1 MDLMQV
7 IDQIGREKGIEKA
20 VLIDAVG
27 AAILSASRKSLPAAQ
42 ATLDLRVDFDGTT
55 GQFKLYGVRKVV
67 EVPTN
72 LKVEI
77 SLEDALAI
85 NPDAQI
91 GDEVKSPV
99 ALQTERFG
107 RIAAQTAKQVII
119 QRVREAERDSVYQ
132 TFKEKEGELVH
143 GVVQRVIKGNAILN
157 IGKAEAI
164 LPVRE
169 QLPRE
174 EFRVGDRV
182 RAYILDVRKTS
193 KGSQIVV
200 SRTHPGFLKRLFEL
214 EVPEIYEGI
223 VEVRTAARE
232 AGERAKIAVVS
243 KDSNVDPV
251 GACVGYRGAR
261 VQAIVRELQGEKI
274 DIIPW
279 RDDPAAF
286 VKAALAPAEVQR
298 VSAEAESRALRV
310 TVADDQLS
318 LAIGK
323 RGQNA
328 RLAAKLV
335 GWKVDI
341 KSTSELQREAEAT
354 LSGLMGAEARAEAPA
369 ELDEAT
375 ALEQLVALPGVG
387 DKLAARL
394 VAAGFRGLSAL
405 AAATPEALQEIEGI
419 GPRSAEK
426 ILQAAREALQP
437 GATETGEAP
446 ESDTEA
452 AAPTAAETPS
462 PEEAPPPEPL
472 EAERTAPPV
481 TAG

>member
-1 MDLMQV
+1 MDLLQV
-7 IDQIGREKGIEKA
+7 IDQIGREKGIEKGI
-20 VLIDAVG
+20 LIEAVG
-27 AAILSASRKSLPAAQ
+27 AAILSASRKGLPAAQ
-42 ATLDLRVDFDGTT
+42 AALDVRVDFDAKS
-55 GQFKLYGVRKVV
+55 GQFMLYAVKKVV
-67 EVPTN
+67 EAVTN
-72 LKVEI
+72 DKLEI
-77 SLEDALAI
+77 SLEAAQEI
-85 NPDAQI
+85 NPGAQV

-99 ALQTERFG
+99 PVPAGSFG

-143 GVVQRVIKGNAILN
+143 GVVQRAIKGNAILN

-182 RAYILDVRKTS
+182 RAYILDVKKTS

-200 SRTHPGFLKRLFEL
+200 SRTHPGFLKRLFDL

-223 VEVRTAARE
+223 VEVRAVARE
-232 AGERAKIAVVS
+232 PGERAKIAVVS
-243 KDSNVDPV
+243 KDGNVDPV

-279 RDDPAAF
+279 REDPAAF
-286 VKAALAPAEVQR
+286 VKAALAPAEVQH
-298 VSAEAESRALRV
+298 VAAEPEARTLRV
-310 TVADDQLS
+310 VVSDDQLS

-341 KSTSELQREAEAT
+341 KSTSELQREAQAA
-354 LSGLMGAEARAEAPA
+354 LSGLMSPVEPAAAEGPTAPA
-369 ELDEAT
+369 EAT
-375 ALEQLVALPGVG
+375 AVDFTALPGVG
-387 DKLAARL
+387 EKLASRL
-394 VAAGFRGLSAL
+394 VAAGYGSLVAL
-405 AAATPEALQEIEGI
+405 AEATPEALQTIEGI
-419 GPRSAEK
+419 GAKSAER
-426 ILQAAREALQP
+426 ILQAAREALA
-437 GATETGEAP
+437 GVT
-446 ESDTEA
+446 
-452 AAPTAAETPS
+452 TPAQ
-462 PEEAPPPEPL
+462 PEEPAVSQ
-472 EAERTAPPV
+472 AE
-481 TAG
+481 

>member
-7 IDQIGREKGIEKA
+7 IDQVGREKGIDKA
-20 VLIDAVG
+20 ILIDAVG

-42 ATLDLRVDFDGTT
+42 AAMDLRVDFDGKS
-55 GQFKLYGVRKVV
+55 GQFTLYAVKKVAEAVTNPKL
-67 EVPTN
+67 E
-72 LKVEI
+72 L
-77 SLEDALAI
+77 SLEEAVAI
-85 NPDAQI
+85 HPEAHI
-91 GDEVKSPV
+91 GDDVRIPV
-99 ALQTERFG
+99 DPQSFG

-143 GVVQRVIKGNAILN
+143 GVVQRVVKGNAILN

-182 RAYILDVRKTS
+182 RAYILDVKKTS

-200 SRTHPGFLKRLFEL
+200 SRTHPGFLKRLFDL

-279 RDDPAAF
+279 REDPAAF
-286 VKAALAPAEVQR
+286 AKAALAPAEVQKVVADSETR
-298 VSAEAESRALRV
+298 TLRV

-341 KSTSELQREAEAT
+341 KSTSELTREAEAT
-354 LSGLMGAEARAEAPA
+354 LSGLMGSEAPA
-369 ELDEAT
+369 QVAPAASAELGSV
-375 ALEQLVALPGVG
+375 LEVFTALPGVG
-387 DKLAARL
+387 EKLAARL
-394 VAAGFRGLSAL
+394 VTAGFASL
-405 AAATPEALQEIEGI
+405 AMLGEATPEALQAIEGI
-419 GPRSAEK
+419 GPKSAEK
-426 ILQAAREALQP
+426 ILQAARDVLAALDASP
-437 GATETGEAP
+437 VAP
-446 ESDTEA
+446 
-452 AAPTAAETPS
+452 PS
-462 PEEAPPPEPL
+462 PADAAGKPE
-472 EAERTAPPV
+472 
-481 TAG
+481 

>member
-7 IDQIGREKGIEKA
+7 IDQIGREKGIEKG

-27 AAILSASRKSLPAAQ
+27 AAILSASRKSLPTAQ
-42 ATLDLRVDFDGTT
+42 AALDLRVDFDAKTS
-55 GQFKLYGVRKVV
+55 QFMLYAVRKVV
-67 EVPTN
+67 EAVTN
-72 LKVEI
+72 PK
-77 SLEDALAI
+77 LEVGLEEAQQI
-85 NPDAQI
+85 NPGVQF
-91 GDEVKSPV
+91 GDEVRSPV
-99 ALQTERFG
+99 PVPAQSFG

-119 QRVREAERDSVYQ
+119 QRVREAERDSVFQ

-143 GVVQRVIKGNAILN
+143 GLVQRVIKGSVILN

-164 LPVRE
+164 LPQRE

-174 EFRVGDRV
+174 EFRVGDRL
-182 RAYILDVRKTS
+182 RAYILDVKKTT

-279 RDDPAAF
+279 REDPAAF
-286 VKAALAPAEVQR
+286 VKSALAPAEVQH
-298 VSAEAESRALRV
+298 VSAESDSRTLRV
-310 TVADDQLS
+310 VVADDQLS

-341 KSTSELQREAEAT
+341 KSTSELQREAQAT
-354 LSGLMGAEARAEAPA
+354 LTGLMSGEGRSQPAAETESQV
-369 ELDEAT
+369 
-375 ALEQLVALPGVG
+375 LEGFQALPGVG
-387 DKLAARL
+387 EKLAARL
-394 VAAGFRGLSAL
+394 AAAGYTSVAAL
-405 AAATPEALQEIEGI
+405 AGASIEALQTIEGI
-419 GPRSAEK
+419 GPKSAER
-426 ILQAAREALQP
+426 ILHDAQAAEGLKPAREAAEDSAEEP
-437 GATETGEAP
+437 PAP
-446 ESDTEA
+446 SSEA
-452 AAPTAAETPS
+452 AEATRAE
-462 PEEAPPPEPL
+462 
-472 EAERTAPPV
+472 
-481 TAG
+481 

>member
-7 IDQIGREKGIEKA
+7 IDQIGREKGIDKA
-20 VLIDAVG
+20 ILIDAVG
-27 AAILSASRKSLPAAQ
+27 AAILSASRKSLAAAQ
-42 ATLDLRVDFDGTT
+42 AAMDLRVDFDGKS
-55 GQFKLYGVRKVV
+55 GQFTLYAVKQVAEAVANPKL
-67 EVPTN
+67 E
-72 LKVEI
+72 L
-77 SLEDALAI
+77 SLEEAAAI
-85 NPDAQI
+85 NPVARV
-91 GDEVKSPV
+91 GDEVRIPV
-99 ALQTERFG
+99 KLDPQSFG

-143 GVVQRVIKGNAILN
+143 GVVQRVVKGNAILN

-182 RAYILDVRKTS
+182 RAYILDVKKTS

-200 SRTHPGFLKRLFEL
+200 SRTHPGFLKRLFDL
-214 EVPEIYEGI
+214 EVPEIYEGV
-223 VEVRTAARE
+223 VEVRAAARE

-243 KDSNVDPV
+243 KDGNVDPV

-279 RDDPAAF
+279 REDPAAF
-286 VKAALAPAEVQR
+286 VKAALAPAEVQNVVADSETR
-298 VSAEAESRALRV
+298 TLRV

-341 KSTSELQREAEAT
+341 KSTSELTREAEAT
-354 LSGLMGAEARAEAPA
+354 LSGLMGSETSAEAAPA
-369 ELDEAT
+369 TAEPES
-375 ALEQLVALPGVG
+375 ALEVFTALPGVG
-387 DKLAARL
+387 EKLAARL
-394 VAAGFRGLSAL
+394 VAAGFSSLERLVE
-405 AAATPEALQEIEGI
+405 AAPEALLAIEGI
-419 GPRSAEK
+419 GPKSAEK
-426 ILQAAREALQP
+426 ILQAARETLVD
-437 GATETGEAP
+437 GG
-446 ESDTEA
+446 
-452 AAPTAAETPS
+452 TARGV
-462 PEEAPPPEPL
+462 PPPFEDAAV
-472 EAERTAPPV
+472 ETE
-481 TAG
+481 

>member
-7 IDQIGREKGIEKA
+7 IDQIGREKGIEKGI
-20 VLIDAVG
+20 LIEAVG
-27 AAILSASRKSLPAAQ
+27 AAILSASRKSLPPAQ
-42 ATLDLRVDFDGTT
+42 AALDLRVDFDGRS
-55 GQFKLYGVRKVV
+55 GQFMLYAVKKVV
-67 EVPTN
+67 ETATN
-72 LKVEI
+72 PKVEI
-77 SLEDALAI
+77 SLEDALKI
-85 NPDAQI
+85 SPVAQI
-91 GDEVKSPV
+91 GDETKSPV
-99 ALQTERFG
+99 PVSAQSFG

-174 EFRVGDRV
+174 EFRVGDRI
-182 RAYILDVRKTS
+182 RAYILDVKKTS
-193 KGSQIVV
+193 RGSQIVV

-214 EVPEIYEGI
+214 EVPEIYEGV
-223 VEVRTAARE
+223 VEVRAAARE
-232 AGERAKIAVVS
+232 AGERAKIAVLS

-279 RDDPAAF
+279 REDSAAF

-298 VSAEAESRALRV
+298 VTADAETRTLKV
-310 TVADDQLS
+310 VVADDQLS
-318 LAIGK
+318 LAIGR

-341 KSTSELQREAEAT
+341 RSTSELQREAEAA
-354 LSGLMGAEARAEAPA
+354 LSSLMAPEVKPEAVAPA
-369 ELDEAT
+369 DDGT
-375 ALEQLVALPGVG
+375 AAQQLTALPGVG
-387 DKLAARL
+387 EKLAMRL
-394 VAAGFRGLSAL
+394 VAAGFGSLAAL
-405 AAATPEALQEIEGI
+405 ADASPEALQEVEGI
-419 GPRSAEK
+419 GPKSAEK
-426 ILQAAREALQP
+426 ILLAAHAAL
-437 GATETGEAP
+437 GEAGVVGLDQGEP
-446 ESDTEA
+446 AEA
-452 AAPTAAETPS
+452 GSATK
-462 PEEAPPPEPL
+462 EPAK
-472 EAERTAPPV
+472 EAE
-481 TAG
+481 

>member
-27 AAILSASRKSLPAAQ
+27 AAIVSASRKSLPPAQ
-42 ATLDLRVDFDGTT
+42 AVLDLRVDFEGKT
-55 GQFKLYGVRKVV
+55 GQFKLYAVRKVV

-72 LKVEI
+72 PKVEI
-77 SLEDALAI
+77 SLEEAQQI
-85 NPDAQI
+85 NPEARI

-143 GVVQRVIKGNAILN
+143 GVVQRAIKGNAILN

-169 QLPRE
+169 QLARE

-200 SRTHPGFLKRLFEL
+200 SRTHPGFVKRLFEL
-214 EVPEIYEGI
+214 EVPEIYEGV
-223 VEVRTAARE
+223 VEVRAVARE
-232 AGERAKIAVVS
+232 PGERAKIAVAS

-298 VSAEAESRALRV
+298 VTADPENRALRV

-341 KSTSELQREAEAT
+341 KSTSELQREAEAALT
-354 LSGLMGAEARAEAPA
+354 GLMAAEPRAEAPA
-369 ELDEAT
+369 PLDEAT

-387 DKLAARL
+387 DTLATRL
-394 VAAGFRGLSAL
+394 VSAGFRGLAAL
-405 AAATPEALQEIEGI
+405 AEATPEALQEIEGI

-426 ILQAAREALQP
+426 ILQAAREAMVQASP
-437 GATETGEAP
+437 EAP
-446 ESDTEA
+446 APAGSAEA
-452 AAPTAAETPS
+452 AAEPDGAAP
-462 PEEAPPPEPL
+462 AEPFAAGPV
-472 EAERTAPPV
+472 EAEPAAPQTTAV
-481 TAG
+481 

>member
-7 IDQIGREKGIEKA
+7 IDQIGREKGIEKG

-27 AAILSASRKSLPAAQ
+27 AAILSASRKSLPTAQ
-42 ATLDLRVDFDGTT
+42 AALDLRVDFDAKTS
-55 GQFKLYGVRKVV
+55 QFMLYAVRKVV
-67 EVPTN
+67 EAVTN
-72 LKVEI
+72 PK
-77 SLEDALAI
+77 LEVGLEEAQQI
-85 NPDAQI
+85 NPGVQI
-91 GDEVKSPV
+91 GDEVRSPV
-99 ALQTERFG
+99 PVPAQSFG

-119 QRVREAERDSVYQ
+119 QRVREAERDSVFQ

-143 GVVQRVIKGNAILN
+143 GLVQRVIKGSVILN

-164 LPVRE
+164 LPQRE
-169 QLPRE
+169 QLLRE

-182 RAYILDVRKTS
+182 RAYILDVKKTT

-223 VEVRTAARE
+223 VEVRAAARE

-279 RDDPAAF
+279 REDPAAF

-298 VSAEAESRALRV
+298 VSADTETRTLRV
-310 TVADDQLS
+310 VVTDDQLS

-341 KSTSELQREAEAT
+341 KSTAELQREAQAALT
-354 LSGLMGAEARAEAPA
+354 DLMGTEGRVEVPAAEEPEEAVRR
-369 ELDEAT
+369 L
-375 ALEQLVALPGVG
+375 QVLPGVG
-387 DKLAARL
+387 ERLAARL
-394 VAAGFRGLSAL
+394 VAAGYTSVRGLADASLEALQEIDGIGLKSAERIQFAAKEAL
-405 AAATPEALQEIEGI
+405 AETEPAAATPEVGAASD
-419 GPRSAEK
+419 GP
-426 ILQAAREALQP
+426 EA
-437 GATETGEAP
+437 
-446 ESDTEA
+446 
-452 AAPTAAETPS
+452 
-462 PEEAPPPEPL
+462 
-472 EAERTAPPV
+472 
-481 TAG
+481 

>member
-7 IDQIGREKGIEKA
+7 IDQIGREKGIEKGI
-20 VLIDAVG
+20 LIEAVG

-42 ATLDLRVDFDGTT
+42 AALDLRVDFDGKS
-55 GQFKLYGVRKVV
+55 GQFMLYGVKKVV
-67 EVPTN
+67 ETATN
-72 LKVEI
+72 PKVEI
-77 SLEDALAI
+77 SLDDALKI
-85 NPDAQI
+85 NPGAHI
-91 GDEVKSPV
+91 GDELKSPV
-99 ALQTERFG
+99 PVPAQSFG

-182 RAYILDVRKTS
+182 RAYILDVKKTS

-223 VEVRTAARE
+223 VEVRAAARE

-243 KDSNVDPV
+243 KDGNVDPV

-279 RDDPAAF
+279 REDSAAF
-286 VKAALAPAEVQR
+286 TKAALAPAEVQQVNADSETR
-298 VSAEAESRALRV
+298 TLRV
-310 TVADDQLS
+310 VVADDQLS
-318 LAIGK
+318 LAIGR

-341 KSTSELQREAEAT
+341 RSTSELQREAEAA
-354 LSGLMGAEARAEAPA
+354 LSALMPTEARPEAVPA
-369 ELDEAT
+369 LDEGA
-375 ALEQLVALPGVG
+375 ALEQLTALPGVG
-387 DKLAARL
+387 EKLAMRL
-394 VAAGFRGLSAL
+394 VAAGYAGLAAL
-405 AAATPEALQEIEGI
+405 ADATPEALQEIDGI
-419 GPRSAEK
+419 GPKSAEK
-426 ILQAAREALQP
+426 ILLAVREALAEAGVAGSAQ
-437 GATETGEAP
+437 GAPAGA
-446 ESDTEA
+446 SSG
-452 AAPTAAETPS
+452 TAVAE
-462 PEEAPPPEPL
+462 EPAS
-472 EAERTAPPV
+472 EPK
-481 TAG
+481 

>member
-7 IDQIGREKGIEKA
+7 IDQIGREKGIEKGI
-20 VLIDAVG
+20 LIEAVG
-27 AAILSASRKSLPAAQ
+27 AAILSASRKSLPPAQ
-42 ATLDLRVDFDGTT
+42 ANLDLRVDFDGKS
-55 GQFKLYGVRKVV
+55 GQFTLYAVKKVV
-67 EVPTN
+67 EATTN
-72 LKVEI
+72 TKVEI
-77 SLEDALAI
+77 SLDEALQI
-85 NPDAQI
+85 NPSAHI
-91 GDEVKSPV
+91 GDELKSPV
-99 ALQTERFG
+99 PVQAHSFG

-182 RAYILDVRKTS
+182 RAYILDVKKTS

-223 VEVRTAARE
+223 VEVRMAARE
-232 AGERAKIAVVS
+232 AGERAKIAVSS

-279 RDDPAAF
+279 REDPASF
-286 VKAALAPAEVQR
+286 VKAALAPAEVQQ
-298 VSAEAESRALRV
+298 VSAETETRTLRV
-310 TVADDQLS
+310 IVVDDQLS

-354 LSGLMGAEARAEAPA
+354 LAALMAKETPPEAPPPPDDGA
-369 ELDEAT
+369 
-375 ALEQLVALPGVG
+375 ALGQLTALPGVG
-387 DKLAARL
+387 EKLAMPVSRPW
-394 VAAGFRGLSAL
+394 R
-405 AAATPEALQEIEGI
+405 TRP
-419 GPRSAEK
+419 PR
-426 ILQAAREALQP
+426 RC
-437 GATETGEAP
+437 
-446 ESDTEA
+446 
-452 AAPTAAETPS
+452 
-462 PEEAPPPEPL
+462 
-472 EAERTAPPV
+472 R
-481 TAG
+481 

>member
-7 IDQIGREKGIEKA
+7 IDQIGREKGIDKA
-20 VLIDAVG
+20 VLIEAVG
-27 AAILSASRKSLPAAQ
+27 AAILSASRKSLPVAQ
-42 ATLDLRVDFDGTT
+42 AALDLRVDFDSRS
-55 GQFKLYGVRKVV
+55 GQFMLYAVKKVV
-67 EVPTN
+67 GGMTN
-72 LKVEI
+72 PKLEI
-77 SLEDALAI
+77 GLDEALTI
-85 NPDAQI
+85 SPGAQV
-91 GDEVKSPV
+91 GDEVKTPV
-99 ALQTERFG
+99 PVPAQSFG

-119 QRVREAERDSVYQ
+119 QRVREAERDSVFQ

-182 RAYILDVRKTS
+182 RAYILDVKKTS

-200 SRTHPGFLKRLFEL
+200 SRTHPGFLKRLFDL
-214 EVPEIYEGI
+214 EVPEIYEGV
-223 VEVRTAARE
+223 VEVKVAVRE
-232 AGERAKIAVVS
+232 AGERAKIAVAS

-274 DIIPW
+274 DIVPW
-279 RDDPAAF
+279 REDPAAF

-298 VSAEAESRALRV
+298 VSAETEARTLRV
-310 TVADDQLS
+310 VVADDQLS

-341 KSTSELQREAEAT
+341 KSTSEMQREAQAT
-354 LSGLMGAEARAEAPA
+354 LSGLMGAEARPEAAGEPDPA
-369 ELDEAT
+369 L
-375 ALEQLVALPGVG
+375 ALEQLITLPGVG
-387 DKLAARL
+387 EKLAGRLLAAGYTSLPKLAAASL
-394 VAAGFRGLSAL
+394 
-405 AAATPEALQEIEGI
+405 EALQEIEGI
-419 GPRSAEK
+419 GPKSAER
-426 ILQAAREALQP
+426 IVQVAHEALTGQPDAAVSVEAASAEPAAADPAPSEETP
-437 GATETGEAP
+437 GAGGEA
-446 ESDTEA
+446 S
-452 AAPTAAETPS
+452 
-462 PEEAPPPEPL
+462 
-472 EAERTAPPV
+472 
-481 TAG
+481 

>member
-7 IDQIGREKGIEKA
+7 IDQIGREKGIEKGI
-20 VLIDAVG
+20 LIDAVG
-27 AAILSASRKSLPAAQ
+27 AAILSASRKSLPVAQ
-42 ATLDLRVDFDGTT
+42 AALDLRVDFDGKT
-55 GQFKLYGVRKVV
+55 GQFMLYGVKKVV
-67 EVPTN
+67 EAPTN
-72 LKVEI
+72 PKVEI
-77 SLEDALAI
+77 SLDEALQI
-85 NPDAQI
+85 NPEAKV

-99 ALQTERFG
+99 PVQAGSFG

-119 QRVREAERDSVYQ
+119 QRVREAERDSVFQ

-182 RAYILDVRKTS
+182 RAYILDVKKTS

-223 VEVRTAARE
+223 VEVRVAARE

-261 VQAIVRELQGEKI
+261 VQAIVRELQGERI

-279 RDDPAAF
+279 REDPAAF
-286 VKAALAPAEVQR
+286 VKAALAPAEVQS
-298 VSAEAESRALRV
+298 VSTDSDSRTLRV
-310 TVADDQLS
+310 VVADDQLS

-341 KSTSELQREAEAT
+341 KSTAELQREAQAT
-354 LSGLMGAEARAEAPA
+354 LSGLMGGEPRPEPAAPA
-369 ELDEAT
+369 ASEE
-375 ALEQLVALPGVG
+375 ALEQFTTLPGVG
-387 DKLAARL
+387 EKLAARL
-394 VAAGFRGLSAL
+394 VAAGFSGLASL
-405 AAATPEALQEIEGI
+405 ADTTPETLQAIEGI
-419 GPRSAEK
+419 GPKSAER
-426 ILQAAREALQP
+426 ILLAAHEAL
-437 GATETGEAP
+437 ATP
-446 ESDTEA
+446 PSDSPA
-452 AAPTAAETPS
+452 AGL
-462 PEEAPPPEPL
+462 PPPAEDAAV
-472 EAERTAPPV
+472 EAD
-481 TAG
+481 

>member
-1 MDLMQV
+1 MELMQV
-7 IDQIGREKGIEKA
+7 IDQIGREKGIEKGI
-20 VLIDAVG
+20 LIEAVG
-27 AAILSASRKSLPAAQ
+27 AAILSASRKSLPPAQ
-42 ATLDLRVDFDGTT
+42 AALDLRVDFDGKA
-55 GQFKLYGVRKVV
+55 GQFTLYAVKKVV
-67 EVPTN
+67 ENPSNPKLEV
-72 LKVEI
+72 
-77 SLEDALAI
+77 SLNEAMQI
-85 NPDAQI
+85 NPGAQL

-99 ALQTERFG
+99 PLQAERFG

-182 RAYILDVRKTS
+182 RAYLLDVKKTS
-193 KGSQIVV
+193 KGSQIVA

-223 VEVRTAARE
+223 VEVRASARE
-232 AGERAKIAVVS
+232 PGERAKIAVSS
-243 KDSNVDPV
+243 KDGNVDPV

-279 RDDPAAF
+279 REDPAAF
-286 VKAALAPAEVQR
+286 VKAALAPAEVGH
-298 VSAEAESRALRV
+298 VTAEPETRTLRV
-310 TVADDQLS
+310 VVADDQLS

-341 KSTSELQREAEAT
+341 KSTSELQREAEAA
-354 LSGLMGAEARAEAPA
+354 LAGLMGGEARVASSPPT
-369 ELDEAT
+369 DEA
-375 ALEQLVALPGVG
+375 AVLEQFTALPGVG
-387 DKLAARL
+387 EKLATRL
-394 VAAGFRGLSAL
+394 VAAGYGDLAGLAN
-405 AAATPEALQEIEGI
+405 ATPEALQEIEGI
-419 GPRSAEK
+419 GPKSAEK
-426 ILQAAREALQP
+426 ILVAARAAQERGTADPP
-437 GATETGEAP
+437 GPETAP
-446 ESDTEA
+446 VEGA
-452 AAPTAAETPS
+452 AAEGT
-462 PEEAPPPEPL
+462 
-472 EAERTAPPV
+472 
-481 TAG
+481 

>member
-7 IDQIGREKGIEKA
+7 IDQIGREKGIEKSI
-20 VLIDAVG
+20 LIETVG
-27 AAILSASRKSLPAAQ
+27 AAILSASRKSLPLSQ
-42 ATLDLRVDFDGTT
+42 ATLDLRVDFDGKS
-55 GQFKLYGVRKVV
+55 GQFMLYAVKKVV
-67 EVPTN
+67 ETPIN
-72 LKVEI
+72 PKVEI
-77 SLEDALAI
+77 SLEEALLI
-85 NPDAQI
+85 NPNAQI
-91 GDEVKSPV
+91 GNEVKSPV
-99 ALQTERFG
+99 PVPATSFG

-143 GVVQRVIKGNAILN
+143 GLVQRVIKGNAILN

-182 RAYILDVRKTS
+182 RAYILDVKKTS

-200 SRTHPGFLKRLFEL
+200 SRTHPGFVKRLFEL

-223 VEVRTAARE
+223 VEVRAAARE
-232 AGERAKIAVVS
+232 AGERAKIAVAS
-243 KDSNVDPV
+243 KDGNVDPV

-279 RDDPAAF
+279 REDPAAF

-298 VSAEAESRALRV
+298 VTADSETRTLRV
-310 TVADDQLS
+310 MVVDDQLS
-318 LAIGK
+318 LAIGR

-341 KSTSELQREAEAT
+341 KSTSELQREAEAA
-354 LSGLMGAEARAEAPA
+354 LSSLMAGEARAEAA
-369 ELDEAT
+369 TALDEGV
-375 ALEQLVALPGVG
+375 ALEQLTALPGVG
-387 DKLAARL
+387 EKLAARL
-394 VAAGFRGLSAL
+394 VAAGYAGLAAL
-405 AAATPEALQEIEGI
+405 AEATPEALQEIEGI
-419 GPRSAEK
+419 GPKSAEK
-426 ILQAAREALQP
+426 ILQAAREALADAGSAGSGPVAPAGSPAGEAAP
-437 GATETGEAP
+437 GAEEGGGSAGQ
-446 ESDTEA
+446 EA
-452 AAPTAAETPS
+452 AAGS
-462 PEEAPPPEPL
+462 GREAD
-472 EAERTAPPV
+472 
-481 TAG
+481 AG

>member
-1 MDLMQV
+1 M
-7 IDQIGREKGIEKA
+7 K
-20 VLIDAVG
+20 
-27 AAILSASRKSLPAAQ
+27 
-42 ATLDLRVDFDGTT
+42 LDP
-55 GQFKLYGVRKVV
+55 Q
-67 EVPTN
+67 
-72 LKVEI
+72 
-77 SLEDALAI
+77 S
-85 NPDAQI
+85 
-91 GDEVKSPV
+91 
-99 ALQTERFG
+99 FG

-143 GVVQRVIKGNAILN
+143 GVVQRVVKGNAILN

-169 QLPRE
+169 QLLRE

-182 RAYILDVRKTS
+182 RAYILDVKKTS

-200 SRTHPGFLKRLFEL
+200 SRTHPGFLKRLFDL

-223 VEVRTAARE
+223 VEVRAAARE

-279 RDDPAAF
+279 REDPAAF
-286 VKAALAPAEVQR
+286 VKAALAPAEVQKVVADSETR
-298 VSAEAESRALRV
+298 TLRV

-341 KSTSELQREAEAT
+341 KSMSELTREAEAT
-354 LSGLMGAEARAEAPA
+354 LAGLMGSEAPA
-369 ELDEAT
+369 EAAPAT
-375 ALEQLVALPGVG
+375 AEPGSALEVFTALPGVG
-387 DKLAARL
+387 EKLAARL
-394 VAAGFRGLSAL
+394 VAAGFSSLATL
-405 AAATPEALQEIEGI
+405 VAAAPEALLAIEGI
-419 GPRSAEK
+419 GPKSAEK
-426 ILQAAREALQP
+426 ILQAARDTLADG
-437 GATETGEAP
+437 GAARG
-446 ESDTEA
+446 
-452 AAPTAAETPS
+452 
-462 PEEAPPPEPL
+462 APPPFEDAAV
-472 EAERTAPPV
+472 ETE
-481 TAG
+481 

>member
-7 IDQIGREKGIEKA
+7 IDQIGREKGIEKGI
-20 VLIDAVG
+20 LIEAVG
-27 AAILSASRKSLPAAQ
+27 AAILSASRKSLPSSQ
-42 ATLDLRVDFDGTT
+42 ATLDLRVDFDGKS
-55 GQFKLYGVRKVV
+55 GQFMLYAVKKVV
-67 EVPTN
+67 EAAAN
-72 LKVEI
+72 SKVEI
-77 SLEDALAI
+77 SLDDALKI
-85 NPDAQI
+85 NSGAQI
-91 GDEVKSPV
+91 GDEMKSPV
-99 ALQTERFG
+99 PVPAQSFG

-119 QRVREAERDSVYQ
+119 QRVREAERDSVYH

-174 EFRVGDRV
+174 EFRVGDRI
-182 RAYILDVRKTS
+182 RAYILDVKKTS

-223 VEVRTAARE
+223 VEVRAAARE
-232 AGERAKIAVVS
+232 AGERAKIAVLS
-243 KDSNVDPV
+243 KDNNVDPV

-279 RDDPAAF
+279 REDSAAF

-298 VSAEAESRALRV
+298 VAADSETRTLRV
-310 TVADDQLS
+310 VVADDQLS
-318 LAIGK
+318 LAIGR

-341 KSTSELQREAEAT
+341 RSTSELQREAEAT
-354 LSGLMGAEARAEAPA
+354 LSGLMAGEAKP
-369 ELDEAT
+369 AT
-375 ALEQLVALPGVG
+375 AVPIDEGTAVHELTTLPGVG
-387 DKLAARL
+387 EKLAIRL
-394 VAAGFRGLSAL
+394 VGAGFGSLAAL
-405 AAATPEALQEIEGI
+405 ADASLDALQEIEGI
-419 GPRSAEK
+419 GPKSAEK
-426 ILQAAREALQP
+426 ILLAARDSL
-437 GATETGEAP
+437 GEASLAGGTQEVP
-446 ESDTEA
+446 AEA
-452 AAPTAAETPS
+452 ATAAGE
-462 PEEAPPPEPL
+462 
-472 EAERTAPPV
+472 V
-481 TAG
+481 TKESE

>member
-1 MDLMQV
+1 AMDLMQV
-7 IDQIGREKGIEKA
+7 IDQIGREKGIEKGI
-20 VLIDAVG
+20 LIEAVG
-27 AAILSASRKSLPAAQ
+27 AAILSASRKSLPPAQ
-42 ATLDLRVDFDGTT
+42 AALDLRVDFDGKS
-55 GQFKLYGVRKVV
+55 GQFMLYAVKRVV
-67 EVPTN
+67 ETPSN
-72 LKVEI
+72 SKVEI
-77 SLEDALAI
+77 SLEDALKI
-85 NPDAQI
+85 NPGSQI
-91 GDEVKSPV
+91 GDELKSPV
-99 ALQTERFG
+99 PVPAQSFG

-174 EFRVGDRV
+174 EFRVGDRI
-182 RAYILDVRKTS
+182 RAYILDVKKTS

-223 VEVRTAARE
+223 VEVRAAARE
-232 AGERAKIAVVS
+232 AGERAKIAVRS

-279 RDDPAAF
+279 REDSAAF
-286 VKAALAPAEVQR
+286 VKAALAPAEVQK
-298 VSAEAESRALRV
+298 VSADTDLRTLKV
-310 TVADDQLS
+310 VVGDDQLS
-318 LAIGK
+318 LAIGR

-341 KSTSELQREAEAT
+341 RSTSELQREAEAA
-354 LSGLMGAEARAEAPA
+354 LSGLLAGEAKAE
-369 ELDEAT
+369 T
-375 ALEQLVALPGVG
+375 
-387 DKLAARL
+387 
-394 VAAGFRGLSAL
+394 
-405 AAATPEALQEIEGI
+405 AAA
-419 GPRSAEK
+419 
-426 ILQAAREALQP
+426 
-437 GATETGEAP
+437 
-446 ESDTEA
+446 
-452 AAPTAAETPS
+452 S
-462 PEEAPPPEPL
+462 P
-472 EAERTAPPV
+472 
-481 TAG
+481 

>member
-7 IDQIGREKGIEKA
+7 IDQIGREKGIEKSI
-20 VLIDAVG
+20 LIDAVG

-42 ATLDLRVDFDGTT
+42 AALDLRVDFDART
-55 GQFKLYGVRKVV
+55 GQFMLYAVRKVV
-67 EVPTN
+67 ETPAN
-72 LKVEI
+72 SKVEI
-77 SLEDALAI
+77 SLEE
-85 NPDAQI
+85 AQQI
-91 GDEVKSPV
+91 SPGAHVGDEVKTPV
-99 ALQTERFG
+99 PVPAHSFG

-119 QRVREAERDSVYQ
+119 QRVREAERDSVFQ

-143 GVVQRVIKGNAILN
+143 GVVQRVIKGNVILN

-169 QLPRE
+169 QLSRE

-182 RAYILDVRKTS
+182 RAFILDVKKTS

-200 SRTHPGFLKRLFEL
+200 SRTHPGFLKRLFDL

-223 VEVRTAARE
+223 VEVKAAARE

-261 VQAIVRELQGEKI
+261 VQAIVRELMGEKI
-274 DIIPW
+274 DIVPW
-279 RDDPAAF
+279 REDPAAF
-286 VKAALAPAEVQR
+286 VKAALAPADVQH
-298 VSAEAESRALRV
+298 VTMESEARTLKV
-310 TVADDQLS
+310 LVADDQLS

-341 KSTSELQREAEAT
+341 KSTSELQREAQAT
-354 LSGLMGAEARAEAPA
+354 LTELMGGEARTESVPLPD
-369 ELDEAT
+369 LD
-375 ALEQLVALPGVG
+375 LVQSQFVALPGVG
-387 DKLAARL
+387 EKLAARL
-394 VAAGFRGLSAL
+394 VAAGYHSL
-405 AAATPEALQEIEGI
+405 AMLAEAKIEALQEIEGI
-419 GPRSAEK
+419 GPKSGER
-426 ILQAAREALQP
+426 ILQMAREAL
-437 GATETGEAP
+437 GA
-446 ESDTEA
+446 A
-452 AAPTAAETPS
+452 AAPSGEESGAPTAEPAVEETTQPAD
-462 PEEAPPPEPL
+462 EI
-472 EAERTAPPV
+472 V
-481 TAG
+481 

>member
-7 IDQIGREKGIEKA
+7 IDQIGREKGIEKGI
-20 VLIDAVG
+20 LIEAVG
-27 AAILSASRKSLPAAQ
+27 AAILSASRKSLPPAQ
-42 ATLDLRVDFDGTT
+42 AALDLRVDFDGKL
-55 GQFKLYGVRKVV
+55 GQFTLYAVKKIV
-67 EVPTN
+67 EAAANP
-72 LKVEI
+72 KVEI
-77 SLEDALAI
+77 SLEEALQI
-85 NPDAQI
+85 TPGAQI
-91 GDEVKSPV
+91 GDEMRSPV
-99 ALQTERFG
+99 PVPAHSFG

-182 RAYILDVRKTS
+182 RAYILDVKKTS

-200 SRTHPGFLKRLFEL
+200 SRTHPGFVKRLFEL

-223 VEVRTAARE
+223 VEVRAAARE
-232 AGERAKIAVVS
+232 AGERAKIAVSS
-243 KDSNVDPV
+243 KDGNVDPV

-279 RDDPAAF
+279 REDPAAF

-298 VSAEAESRALRV
+298 VSAESETRTLRV
-310 TVADDQLS
+310 VVADDQLS
-318 LAIGK
+318 LAIGR

-341 KSTSELQREAEAT
+341 RSTSELQREAEAA
-354 LSGLMGAEARAEAPA
+354 LSSLMTGESRPEVAPPPDDGAAA
-369 ELDEAT
+369 
-375 ALEQLVALPGVG
+375 EQLTSLPGVG
-387 DKLAARL
+387 EKLAMRL
-394 VAAGFRGLSAL
+394 VAAGYTGLTAL
-405 AAATPEALQEIEGI
+405 AEATPEALQEIEGI
-419 GPRSAEK
+419 GPKSAEK
-426 ILQAAREALQP
+426 ILLAVREALADAGVAGRTP
-437 GATETGEAP
+437 GAPAGV
-446 ESDTEA
+446 
-452 AAPTAAETPS
+452 
-462 PEEAPPPEPL
+462 
-472 EAERTAPPV
+472 EAEEV
-481 TAG
+481 TP